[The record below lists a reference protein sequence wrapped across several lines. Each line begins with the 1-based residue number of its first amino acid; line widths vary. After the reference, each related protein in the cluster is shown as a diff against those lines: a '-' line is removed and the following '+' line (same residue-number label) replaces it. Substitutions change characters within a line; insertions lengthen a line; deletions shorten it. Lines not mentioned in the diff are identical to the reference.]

1 MFNLLAIPSYFEIG
15 GMNIALLDIIALVV
29 LLIFLIIGIVKGFSD
44 QILSL
49 LGWVAAIV
57 VAIFTCT
64 HAAEFL
70 SNQFPDL
77 VETIQSWWSDVIG
90 EQFAS
95 VTDKESLRVAL
106 ENSSLPAFLHDT
118 IIELVGEE
126 FTTIVYDISAT
137 LTNWTFI
144 AVSFIIIFLL
154 SWIVFK
160 LIRFIFSKITNLPIV
175 KQIDKTLGAILG
187 IIKGLVLLLVLTF
200 IFSLFPWFNDLLTP
214 VAESGEAVT
223 CYLNEVFKFI
233 FELPFIKDAL
243 AGLI

>member
-15 GMNIALLDIIALVV
+15 GINIALLDIIALVV

-49 LGWVAAIV
+49 LGWVAAII

-64 HAAEFL
+64 QAAEFL
-70 SNQFPDL
+70 SKQFPDL

-137 LTNWTFI
+137 
-144 AVSFIIIFLL
+144 
-154 SWIVFK
+154 
-160 LIRFIFSKITNLPIV
+160 
-175 KQIDKTLGAILG
+175 
-187 IIKGLVLLLVLTF
+187 
-200 IFSLFPWFNDLLTP
+200 
-214 VAESGEAVT
+214 
-223 CYLNEVFKFI
+223 
-233 FELPFIKDAL
+233 
-243 AGLI
+243 